1 MEDFER
7 VALSNWQK
15 AREIVED
22 LDIARAWQQIGA
34 EARKESGSLI

>member
-7 VALSNWQK
+7 VALSNQQK

-34 EARKESGSLI
+34 EARKESGRLI